1 MIIQLCADVLCVP
14 IVVLS
19 SAQDMDVSVHFP
31 SKRQLPVSPI
41 IVAYQ
46 AERRGHFDGTL
57 EEDFDD
63 HARPGMFA

>member
-1 MIIQLCADVLCVP
+1 MIIHLCADVLCVP
-14 IVVLS
+14 IVALS

-46 AERRGHFDGTL
+46 VEGGGHFNGTL

-63 HARPGMFA
+63 LARPGMCA

>member
-1 MIIQLCADVLCVP
+1 MIIQLSADVLCVS
-14 IVVLS
+14 IVALS

-31 SKRQLPVSPI
+31 SERQLPVSPI

-46 AERRGHFDGTL
+46 VEGGGHFDGTL

-63 HARPGMFA
+63 LARPGMCA